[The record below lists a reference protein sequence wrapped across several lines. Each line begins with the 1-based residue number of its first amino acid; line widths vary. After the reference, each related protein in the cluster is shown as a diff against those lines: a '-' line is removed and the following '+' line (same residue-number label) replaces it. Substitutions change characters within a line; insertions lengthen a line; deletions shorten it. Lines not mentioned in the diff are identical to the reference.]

1 MGKILRA
8 FFQKKGSVVMT
19 VLLVILGI
27 GMVIALP
34 FLFVFALRL
43 LGLGVEY
50 SLGSW
55 FGSPTAVA
63 AVTQRFLRWRST

>member
-19 VLLVILGI
+19 ILLVILGI
-27 GMVIALP
+27 GMGIALP

-43 LGLGVEY
+43 LGLGVGY
-50 SLGSW
+50 NLGSW
-55 FGSPTAVA
+55 FGSLIVLSLLSAGPGKKEE
-63 AVTQRFLRWRST
+63 

>member
-19 VLLVILGI
+19 ILLVILGI

-55 FGSPTAVA
+55 FGSLIVLSLLSAG
-63 AVTQRFLRWRST
+63 SGKKEG